1 MTTRTIRQAQRTLV
15 LLLMVCGLQ
24 GCIIGTAIDVAAE
37 TVEAGV
43 GITGAVVGTAVDVV
57 TPDGKKD
64 KDDD

>member
-1 MTTRTIRQAQRTLV
+1 MTIRKTQQVLV

-57 TPDGKKD
+57 TPNGDD
-64 KDDD
+64 NDDD